1 MHSDV
6 GKEFLA
12 GILQAG
18 TKQINHIVDN
28 QEAIVIL
35 LAGVDRNWWVLLVV
49 ALHIE
54 LLLLGELTG
63 IDGGRNIGIAIA
75 EHRQGINIDVV
86 VYKNDGMLRLL
97 DETDNLG
104 IGIEDL
110 PVVEDAFNRGER
122 LMNEKVYFFFGQC
135 YSPF

>member
-6 GKEFLA
+6 GKEFFA

-18 TKQINHIVDN
+18 TKQIDHIIDN
-28 QEAIVIL
+28 QETIVIL

-86 VYKNDGMLRLL
+86 VYKNDGMLRLP

-110 PVVEDAFNRGER
+110 PVVEDAFDRRQGCTYE
-122 LMNEKVYFFFGQC
+122 EIYFVLHR
-135 YSPF
+135 S